1 MCKDE
6 RDVNPPEPRDSY
18 EPDYDAINEDNLVKT
33 NKKNKRRENKMKFKF
48 KPEDVDYVYID
59 TSDLKFMVVK
69 KKDDGVDITVSADSI
84 ELSSLAIDELID
96 DATKHIMGGKEVEVL
111 DEDVITFKFI
121 GEDNE

>member
-1 MCKDE
+1 
-6 RDVNPPEPRDSY
+6 
-18 EPDYDAINEDNLVKT
+18 
-33 NKKNKRRENKMKFKF
+33 MKVKF

-84 ELSSLAIDELID
+84 ELSNLAIDELID

-111 DEDVITFKFI
+111 DDDEDVIIFEPDPALLQADDKEKKKALEEI
-121 GEDNE
+121 EDELLDHANRFCINGRCSDE